1 MGVGEMTFWSPLGP
15 LDGPDPP
22 VGGLPDGPWPLGS
35 PESQGMDG
43 GILRTVRGIQHGVVI
58 RHGIDVFTWGDPDRV
73 LDWASCNRTD
83 QDKLWGK
90 WVTQHGLDWL
100 DRDVSD
106 LPCAAAH
113 HAPNPAPLK
122 TVCSYT
128 SLPWVGNIWR
138 YSCGPW
144 WPWQASASS
153 DLFGCLDVAQAW
165 AMQIQPWM
173 GGSTFRPG
181 VADDGT
187 LRIKASV
194 RDKARTMGLVRTG
207 GVGTHGVRLI
217 SADYI
222 ARGIAG
228 GPDGNGYPFAW
239 EAYQTHLCRQGRANA
254 GSSQNSP
261 QWIDLPGVPDGCL
274 ALDGGEDLDH
284 GWGAV
289 VWIPSLDLIVSA
301 RGATPAWWL
310 PTIVAACV
318 G

>member
-1 MGVGEMTFWSPLGP
+1 MSFWQGLGPLTGGGGVGE
-15 LDGPDPP
+15 
-22 VGGLPDGPWPLGS
+22 LPDGPWPLDS
-35 PESQGMDG
+35 PESQGMSG
-43 GILRTVRGIQHGVVI
+43 AILRTVRGIQHGVVI
-58 RHGIDVFTWGDPDRV
+58 RHGVDCFTWGDPDRT

-90 WVTQHGLDWL
+90 WVTQHGWEWL
-100 DRDVSD
+100 DRPVSD

-113 HAPNPAPLK
+113 FAPNPAPLK

-128 SLPWVGNIWR
+128 SLPPVGALWR

-228 GPDGNGYPFAW
+228 GPDGTGYPNPL
-239 EAYQTHLCRQGRANA
+239 EAFQTHLCINGKA
-254 GSSQNSP
+254 
-261 QWIDLPGVPDGCL
+261 WEMELPGITFAAMARDGS
-274 ALDGGEDLDH
+274 DTPDH
-284 GWGAV
+284 GHGV
-289 VWIPSLDLIVSA
+289 VFWEPSKDLIVCA
-301 RGATPAWWL
+301 RGADPSWYL
-310 PTIVAACV
+310 PTISSACF
-318 G
+318 